1 MEYCL
6 RNLLYI
12 LNVLCIAAGVR
23 WYYHAVLFLPAVFF
37 LKGNEKLNGEG
48 GLDLHAEEG

>member
-1 MEYCL
+1 MYSRRSAPL
-6 RNLLYI
+6 KH
-12 LNVLCIAAGVR
+12 

-48 GLDLHAEEG
+48 GLDLHAEEGLI